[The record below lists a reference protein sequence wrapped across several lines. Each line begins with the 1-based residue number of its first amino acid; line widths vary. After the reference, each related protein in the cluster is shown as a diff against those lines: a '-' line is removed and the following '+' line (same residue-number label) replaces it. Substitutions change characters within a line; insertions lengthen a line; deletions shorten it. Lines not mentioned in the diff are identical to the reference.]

1 MVGVVLAVA
10 LASIVIR
17 LLCYNP
23 MFGAEVNDGA
33 KKLFGG

>member
-10 LASIVIR
+10 IASIVIR

-23 MFGAEVNDGA
+23 AVGAEVNSTA